1 MARLARLATNT
12 VAAGL
17 SLLAPLLLAQPS
29 WAQDEG
35 EASTQSENTVLVG
48 DTTVFTVIVNGYE
61 KGERRMWVE
70 EPHRV
75 WRYEY
80 DGDAYTSYHFP
91 RSERLVLDEE
101 GFPLVMEI
109 DGKRNFVLR
118 WIERYERGET
128 RARWTA
134 HTESDLAAKWS
145 RTIDEGEAAVSE
157 RVYYAA
163 LHPVHDEGVV
173 ARLLLRQPDR
183 TLPLLPDGVAYLEVL
198 GERVIELDGERRR
211 VSHYAVHGLG
221 LRPRYVWL
229 DEDGATFADEWSV
242 LSGWEEVFPD
252 LRAASEQALAEHHQR
267 LADDLAPP
275 GRTRPLVIR
284 DARLFDPETG
294 NVRPQTTIVIE
305 GNRITAVGPGGRIRL
320 PSGAERL
327 DAAGRT
333 VLPGLWDMHAHHGL
347 SGPNMEL
354 DAPLHLAGGVT
365 VARDLGTPVEAMVS
379 LRQRIRAGEAL
390 GPRLLLAG
398 WIEGARG
405 GRPTGPLVDAAAE
418 ARAVV
423 DRFADLG
430 YAQIKIY
437 ERLPPELVHVVIER
451 AQKHGLRV
459 SGHVPAGMSGL
470 EAVEAGFDELQ
481 HMLYWLLPLTPLPNP
496 ADSLD
501 AFYEEVARLTS
512 NSEAVQEFIEVLGEH
527 DVAIDPTLA
536 VHDSW
541 GAPPDW
547 YREIARRLP
556 PLAGRRLIDR
566 SVSLWP
572 KHELWPSIL
581 ANLSD
586 IVRTMHEEGVSVLPG
601 TDMAPGFGLHRELEL
616 YVEAGIPAPEVL
628 ALATVDAARVMGVE
642 DELGSIEPG
651 KLADLIIVDGDP
663 ALDIGDIRRVV
674 TVVKDGRV
682 YDPAAIY
689 GALGI
694 EPCCE
699 D

>member
-1 MARLARLATNT
+1 MLRRARLTMTT
-12 VAAGL
+12 VASGL
-17 SLLAPLLLAQPS
+17 SLLASLMLAQPS

-35 EASTQSENTVLVG
+35 ETSGGSGNTVLVA
-48 DTTVFTVIVNGYE
+48 DTTVHTVIVNGHE
-61 KGERRMWVE
+61 KGKRRRWAE
-70 EPHRV
+70 EPRV

-80 DGDAYTSYHFP
+80 AGDPYTSYHFP
-91 RSERLVLDEE
+91 RSERLVFDEE
-101 GFPLVMEI
+101 GSPLVMEI
-109 DGKRNFVLR
+109 DGRRNVLDR

-134 HTESDLAAKWS
+134 HTENGLAPKWS
-145 RTIDEGEAAVSE
+145 RTIDEGEAAVSGP
-157 RVYYAA
+157 VYYAA
-163 LHPVHDEGVV
+163 LHPVHDVGVA
-173 ARLLLRQPDR
+173 ARLLLRQPGR
-183 TLPLLPDGVAYLEVL
+183 TLPLLPDGVVRLEEV
-198 GERVIELDGERRR
+198 GERTIKRDGEHRRLH
-211 VSHYAVHGLG
+211 HYAVHGLG

-242 LSGWEEVFPD
+242 LSGWEEAFAD
-252 LRAASEQALAEHHQR
+252 LRAASERALAGYHQR
-267 LADDLAPP
+267 LAEDLVPP

-284 DARLFDPETG
+284 DARLFDPRTG
-294 NVRPQTTIVIE
+294 AVRPHTTIVIE
-305 GNRITAVGPGGRIRL
+305 DNRITAVGPDGRVGL

-327 DAAGRT
+327 EASGKT

-347 SGPNMEL
+347 SGPNLEL

-365 VARDLGTPVEAMVS
+365 MARDLGTPVEAMVS

-398 WIEGARG
+398 WIEGASG
-405 GRPTGPLVDAAAE
+405 GRPTGPLVDAAPE

-423 DRFADLG
+423 DRFAELG

-437 ERLPPELVHVVIER
+437 ERLPPELVPVVIER
-451 AQKHGLRV
+451 ASKHGLRV
-459 SGHVPAGMSGL
+459 SGHVPDGMSGS
-470 EAVEAGFDELQ
+470 EVVEAGFDELQ

-501 AFYEEVARLTS
+501 AFYEEVATLTS
-512 NSEAVQEFIEVLGEH
+512 DSEVVREFIDLLVAR
-527 DVAIDPTLA
+527 DVAVDPTLA

-541 GAPPDW
+541 GTPPAW
-547 YREIARRLP
+547 YNEIARRLP
-556 PLAGRRLIDR
+556 PLAGRRLIDG
-566 SVSLWP
+566 SLSLWP
-572 KHELWPSIL
+572 MHALWPEIL

-586 IVRTMHEEGVSVLPG
+586 IVRTMYDSGVPVLPG
-601 TDMAPGFGLHRELEL
+601 TDMTPGFGLHRELEL

-628 ALATVDAARVMGVE
+628 ALATVEAARVMGAE

-663 ALDIGDIRRVV
+663 TRDIGDIRRVV

-689 GALGI
+689 RALDI
-694 EPCCE
+694 EPCCKN
-699 D
+699 